1 MKSLRIL
8 GFLSALSIC
17 LLTGRANQTQ
27 QLDYDQL
34 KAEGERFYAES
45 SYARAYEIYLKA
57 KQQNLSPTEL
67 RWVNFRIADT
77 LWRSQASTQT
87 ADSTKLDSARQQLDA
102 LVRDIQRIEDRDRV
116 WAEVQ
121 ESLGDFYWTRRNSQD
136 WSQSWTHYQLA
147 LDWWAGASNL
157 EMARERYL
165 KMVWTMARPPWV
177 EPYYYYGYYGNTI
190 PLEILENALKI
201 SSSDNDKAHAHY
213 LIAMT
218 ILQRGG
224 EWEQRQRVPEEFE
237 AAIKPGKS
245 TEWYDDALYR
255 YAEWMA
261 SQGRIVPLEDG
272 QWRQE
277 PDYVKGLELFQRL
290 VNEYR
295 KGETRYYDQALQ
307 QIKTITSPALGVMV
321 PNIFLPD
328 SEIQFHL
335 NWRNTQAIELALY
348 KVDLTHDVRFSEK
361 DSSESSWIQSIALN
375 EASTVKTWSK
385 EIENKGDYKPGEETV
400 RLGAKLPVGAYVIE
414 AKSKGTKMRDLVLV
428 TDAALVLKTS
438 GKQALVYFGSALN
451 GAPLSGARVQLWQGS
466 YNQQKWI
473 WQENVKSTNQD
484 GLAVF
489 DLPDKAQ
496 YMRLFVGAAL
506 NGRQAFSTGQSYS
519 NSQNIRPGEFMLLQT
534 GRHTGL
540 RNQCNGSFWPEDIM
554 APYIPLP
561 LTRILSLRSTTHVAL
576 K

>member
-1 MKSLRIL
+1 
-8 GFLSALSIC
+8 
-17 LLTGRANQTQ
+17 
-27 QLDYDQL
+27 
-34 KAEGERFYAES
+34 
-45 SYARAYEIYLKA
+45 
-57 KQQNLSPTEL
+57 
-67 RWVNFRIADT
+67 
-77 LWRSQASTQT
+77 
-87 ADSTKLDSARQQLDA
+87 
-102 LVRDIQRIEDRDRV
+102 
-116 WAEVQ
+116 
-121 ESLGDFYWTRRNSQD
+121 
-136 WSQSWTHYQLA
+136 
-147 LDWWAGASNL
+147 
-157 EMARERYL
+157 MARERYL

-177 EPYYYYGYYGNTI
+177 EPYYYYGYYGNAI

-201 SSSDNDKAHAHY
+201 SSNDNDKAHAHY

-255 YAEWMA
+255 YAEWMT

-295 KGETRYYDQALQ
+295 KGETRYYDQAQQ
-307 QIKTITSPALGVMV
+307 QIKTITSPTLGVMV

-335 NWRNTQAIELALY
+335 NWRNTQVIELALY

-361 DSSESSWIQSIALN
+361 DSSEASWIQSIALN
-375 EASTVKTWSK
+375 EVTRVKTWSK

-400 RLGAKLPVGAYVIE
+400 RLGEKLPVGAYVIE
-414 AKSKGTKMRDLVLV
+414 AKSKGTKVLDLILV

-484 GLAVF
+484 GLVVF

-496 YMRLFVGAAL
+496 YVRLFAGAAL
-506 NGRQAFSTGQSYS
+506 NARQAFSTGQSYS
-519 NSQNIRPGEFMLLQT
+519 NPQNILPWRIYAFTDRPAYRPKESVQWKFLARRYNGSTYSTPAHQNIEFEIHDPRGAKVKEGTAALNEFGSAWGSLDLTESMPLGEYQVSFWDE
-534 GRHTGL
+534 GRHQHIGNATLFRLEEYKLPEFKVNIQTPEEAGKKKAFRL
-540 RNQCNGSFWPEDIM
+540 GDKVEVTVQADYYFGGAVSNATVEVLVYQKPFYHTWQPPRDYPWFYEDMSPSYRNYWG
-554 APYIPLP
+554 
-561 LTRILSLRSTTHVAL
+561 
-576 K
+576 